1 MANYLPWT
9 VPPFCKG
16 RLGGIFY
23 SLKDRLQHR
32 LCLSQRLSVVKTQD
46 FQSLLLEI
54 PGPLGVVFCLFEFQ
68 MLSSVEFDDQ
78 FCCRCIKISDVV
90 ADGFL
95 PIELHAKNLF
105 SPQAV
110 P

>member
-1 MANYLPWT
+1 MADYLPWT

-78 FCCRCIKISDVV
+78 FCCRCLKISAVV

-95 PIELHAKNLF
+95 PIALHAKNLF

>member
-1 MANYLPWT
+1 MDLPF
-9 VPPFCKG
+9 VK
-16 RLGGIFY
+16 GGIFY
-23 SLKDRLQHR
+23 SLKDRL
-32 LCLSQRLSVVKTQD
+32 
-46 FQSLLLEI
+46 
-54 PGPLGVVFCLFEFQ
+54 
-68 MLSSVEFDDQ
+68 
-78 FCCRCIKISDVV
+78 